1 MWFVALGLLSIGLK
15 LAALGPFAGLSWWW
29 VLSPFVLALLWWGWA
44 DKYGYTQ
51 KKAMD
56 RMEAKKARRR
66 ERHLQDMGLDTRHKP
81 RK

>member
-1 MWFVALGLLSIGLK
+1 M
-15 LAALGPFAGLSWWW
+15 
-29 VLSPFVLALLWWGWA
+29 LSPFVLALLWWGWA

-56 RMEAKKARRR
+56 RMEAKKAKRR